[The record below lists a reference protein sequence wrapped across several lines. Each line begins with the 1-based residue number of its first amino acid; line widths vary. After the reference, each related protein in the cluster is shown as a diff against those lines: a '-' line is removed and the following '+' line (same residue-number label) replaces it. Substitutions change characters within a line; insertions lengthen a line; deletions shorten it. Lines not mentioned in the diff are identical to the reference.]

1 MSSPTN
7 TEKHI
12 TNNDLMR
19 NFIIGFSDGLT
30 VPFALTSG
38 LSSLGSSRLVVLAG
52 LAELFSGAISMG
64 LSSFLAASTDAAQYA
79 VEMARKKTEIEE
91 CPLEE
96 EQEIYDIFAEYGIE
110 RCHAFMVV
118 ERLKQDPE
126 MWVKFMMD
134 FELKLTKPNRAGAW
148 IEGLVMGLSYL
159 LVTGGILPMIP
170 YFASKRTNDA
180 LFTSIGIT
188 VVILIVFGY
197 GKSAIVGNPKKDSLL
212 SACYTLIVG
221 VVAAGTSYGIV
232 RGLDSANPV
241 RT

>member
-1 MSSPTN
+1 MSSPIN

-79 VEMARKKTEIEE
+79 VEMAREKTEIEE

-110 RCHAFMVV
+110 RCHVFMVV

-148 IEGLVMGLSYL
+148 IEG
-159 LVTGGILPMIP
+159 GILPMIP
-170 YFASKRTNDA
+170 YFAFKRTNDA

-197 GKSAIVGNPKKDSLL
+197 GKSAIVGNPKKDSIL

-241 RT
+241 RA

>member
-1 MSSPTN
+1 MSSSLN

-79 VEMARKKTEIEE
+79 VEMAREKTEIEE

-110 RCHAFMVV
+110 RCHVFMLV

-159 LVTGGILPMIP
+159 LGGILPMIP
-170 YFASKRTNDA
+170 YFAFKRTNDA

-197 GKSAIVGNPKKDSLL
+197 GKSAIVGNPKKDSIL
-212 SACYTLIVG
+212 SALYTLIVG

-241 RT
+241 RA